1 MKKAS
6 RGISLILAA
15 LMAGLVSCGGTTDDP
30 KDTKSGGTTT
40 EVESGGSDLPT
51 FTDERFDGREFRIL
65 RQQYNYSCYNF
76 EYQTVEAENADLMN
90 DAIYKRNLL
99 TEEKYGVKI
108 TERTDKDLLTSV
120 RKSIN
125 SQDDDFDVCFI
136 RAEAMQAII
145 EPNMFLDFNTL
156 PNIDL
161 DRPWWDQNARREF
174 SVNGKL
180 LFMTSDML
188 ITHYETGI
196 ILFFNKVMADQFGIA
211 DIYDTV
217 RKGEWTLDKYEEVTK
232 NVKIDLNNDG
242 KYNKDD
248 QWAMCGW
255 YGVTVPQWYIGA
267 GVNTVGKDTSDNLVL
282 KADSAEFEKVFD
294 RITTILGEAKVTNPD
309 KNEEHLLM
317 FQQDQ
322 SLFFSGCVGEAKEF
336 REMKNDF
343 GVIPAPKY
351 DASQEN
357 YAVYSNFPINIMV
370 PVTVSD
376 KNMVGALLEYL
387 SYQGSEVVIPKFYE
401 TMIQTKYLRDTESV
415 EMLDKYVSPNLVY
428 NIGTDILGQ
437 ELGGINKLPMSGN
450 TSITTYMAKNGEKIK
465 SQIEKYSECFG

>member
-1 MKKAS
+1 M
-6 RGISLILAA
+6 
-15 LMAGLVSCGGTTDDP
+15 V
-30 KDTKSGGTTT
+30 
-40 EVESGGSDLPT
+40 
-51 FTDERFDGREFRIL
+51 DG
-65 RQQYNYSCYNF
+65 
-76 EYQTVEAENADLMN
+76 ENADLMN
-90 DAIYKRNLL
+90 DAVYKRNLL

-108 TERTDKDLLTSV
+108 TERIVTNMNDEV
-120 RKSIN
+120 RKSITA
-125 SQDDDFDVCFI
+125 QDDEFDVCFI
-136 RAEAMQAII
+136 RAESLSGLLQAD
-145 EPNMFLDFNTL
+145 MFIDFNSM

-180 LFMTSDML
+180 LFMTSDMM

-196 ILFFNKVMADQFGIA
+196 ILFFNKVMAEQFGIT
-211 DIYDTV
+211 DLYDTV
-217 RKGEWTLDKYEEVTK
+217 RNGGWTLDKYEEVTK
-232 NVKIDLNNDG
+232 DVKLDLNNDG

-267 GVNTVGKDTSDNLVL
+267 GVNTVGKDSDDNLVL
-282 KADSAEFEKVFD
+282 NADSAEFEKVFD
-294 RITTILGEAKVTNPD
+294 RITAILKEAKVTNPD

-357 YAVYSNFPINIMV
+357 YAVYSNFPINLMI
-370 PVTVSD
+370 PCTITN
-376 KNMVGALLEYL
+376 KNMVGAILEYL

-415 EMLDKYVSPNLVY
+415 EMLDEYVSPNLVY
-428 NIGTDILGQ
+428 NVGTDLVGQDLGKINRLP
-437 ELGGINKLPMSGN
+437 LGSN
-450 TSITTYMAKNGEKIK
+450 TSITTYMAQNGEKIK